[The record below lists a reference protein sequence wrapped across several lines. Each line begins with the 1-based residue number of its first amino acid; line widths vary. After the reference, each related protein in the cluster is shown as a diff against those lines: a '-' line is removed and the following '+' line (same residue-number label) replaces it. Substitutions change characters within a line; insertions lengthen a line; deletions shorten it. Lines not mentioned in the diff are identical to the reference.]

1 MTASRTVI
9 RALLFVTGAVTI
21 ALELIASRILT
32 PYVGGSL
39 YVWTAI
45 LSITLLALAA
55 GYHLGGRWSRLAA
68 RDRLFV
74 RFPAG
79 TAVILCLTAFL
90 FPIFLPSIAYRDAL
104 TGAFIGATLLLAPTL
119 VLLSAM
125 GPLAVALTASEHG
138 DRGAGA
144 VFAIST
150 VGSVAGA
157 LAGAFLLLPFMAPAA
172 TLVVLAAVLA
182 SASVVALAAVVR
194 DRMTVLALLPAS
206 VAAVALVGV
215 TLFNPPDSRPL
226 GGTMTMHHVDTI
238 RSAHS
243 TVVVVDVAHETTP
256 GTIRLYLEEN
266 QMQSAAARDGAPGG
280 PLFYQAVAEEVLME
294 MVPVNGRI
302 LVLGLAGG
310 TLATTLADS
319 GRQVEAVDINP
330 HAPEIAA
337 RWFGFDRDR
346 IPVTIG
352 DARRILRQCRNGG
365 RGGYDAILFDVFSG
379 LSVPDHLITRE
390 TFALAAACLAPD
402 GVVVANTIVPP
413 RDTHPTRRL
422 MAAMAEGVGADVAV
436 YEADAD
442 RHNRI
447 MVAALDGRKVPAIAL
462 DEYPVSL
469 FGRRTRAIVPALETR
484 QELSD
489 VAPLT
494 DWSNDFALG
503 IARMSRDLAFFP
515 IPESWH

>member
-1 MTASRTVI
+1 MTPAIRTVV
-9 RALLFVTGAVTI
+9 RSCLFVTGAVTI

-39 YVWTAI
+39 YVWTSI

-55 GYHLGGRWSRLAA
+55 GYHLGGRWSRLAI

-74 RFPAG
+74 RFPAA
-79 TAVILCLTAFL
+79 TAVVLCVTAFL
-90 FPIFLPSIAYRDAL
+90 YPAVLPSLSYEDAL
-104 TGAFIGATLLLAPTL
+104 VGAFIGSTLLLAPTL

-172 TLVVLAAVLA
+172 TLVVLGAVLA
-182 SASVVALAAVVR
+182 GVSVVALVVVR
-194 DRMTVLALLPAS
+194 DRVTTLGLLPAS

-215 TLFNPPDSRPL
+215 TLFNPPATREL
-226 GGTMTMHHVDTI
+226 GATMTMHHVDTI

-243 TVVVVDVAHETTP
+243 TVVVVDVEHRNSP

-266 QMQSAAARDGAPGG
+266 QMQSAEARDGAPGG
-280 PLFYQAVAEEVLME
+280 PLFYAAVAEQVLTE
-294 MVPVNGRI
+294 MVPEGGRI

-310 TLATTLADS
+310 TLATDLADS
-319 GRQVEAVDINP
+319 GRRVEAVDINP
-330 HAPEIAA
+330 RSPEIAA
-337 RWFGFDRDR
+337 RWFGFDPGR
-346 IPVTIG
+346 IPVIIG
-352 DARRILRQCRNGG
+352 DARRVLRACDGP
-365 RGGYDAILFDVFSG
+365 YDAILFDVFSG
-379 LSVPDHLITRE
+379 LSVPDHLVTRE
-390 TFALAAACLAPD
+390 TFALAADCLAPD
-402 GVVVANTIVPP
+402 GVLVANTIVPP
-413 RDTHPTRRL
+413 RDSRPTRRL
-422 MAAMAEGVGADVAV
+422 MAAMAEGVGADIAV
-436 YEADAD
+436 YEEDDA
-442 RHNRI
+442 RRNRI
-447 MVAALDGRKVPAIAL
+447 MVAPRDGRKVPALAL
-462 DEYPVSL
+462 EEYPVSL
-469 FGRRTRAIVPALETR
+469 FSRRTRALVPVLETR
-484 QELSD
+484 EALSETE
-489 VAPLT
+489 PLT